1 MNVQVV
7 KALLPLAAA
16 AGPAGRAQVLAEIKK
31 LLVRYMD
38 GVTAEG

>member
-1 MNVQVV
+1 VVQ
-7 KALLPLAAA
+7 ALLPVAAA
-16 AGPAGRAQVLAEIKK
+16 AEAGRAQVLAEMKK